1 MRRTHMK
8 ARIQRW
14 GNSLAL
20 RIPKPLAEMS
30 ELKEDSEVDLSVS
43 KRRLVVVA
51 SKRTAA
57 GRRRYNLTTM
67 IRQLTP
73 ENSHKDI
80 EFGPAVGKEI
90 W

>member
-1 MRRTHMK
+1 MK

-20 RIPKPLAEMS
+20 RIPKAVAEMS

-43 KRRLVVVA
+43 RRRLVVVA
-51 SKRTAA
+51 SKRRRA
-57 GRRRYNLTTM
+57 GRNQYDLSAM

-73 ENSHKDI
+73 ENRHDDI
-80 EFGPAVGKEI
+80 EFGPPVGKEI